1 VVAEGSDGQAT
12 GVGAMTAGEEAR
24 ATSRPPRGGRW
35 PDVLD
40 QAQQQLAQAVLA
52 AVAAGHLDRAAYQQW
67 LAIEYALCQ
76 VGQRALLAIADWH
89 RAQPVLRAAALEWA
103 AEIGGHADLAA
114 TDIRA
119 LDGVAAALAPQVEA
133 WRRFVDTASSSTRA
147 GETLGAVVLHA
158 CLMRGAARPA
168 IDGVRTLPFAAGV
181 AGSHLLCR
189 SLPGTRPGCEA
200 RESLLQAYSATAL
213 AVGAHRAAAWHRTA
227 LAAAFTTRGE
237 TP

>member
-1 VVAEGSDGQAT
+1 
-12 GVGAMTAGEEAR
+12 M
-24 ATSRPPRGGRW
+24 ATSQPSRGGRW

-40 QAQQQLAQAVLA
+40 QAQQRLAQTVLA
-52 AVAAGHLDRAAYQQW
+52 AVAAGQMDRAAYQQW

-76 VGQRALLAIADWH
+76 VDQRALLAIADWH
-89 RAQPVLRAAALEWA
+89 RHQPALRSAALEWA
-103 AEIGGHADLAA
+103 AEAGEHAHQAA

-119 LDGVAAALAPQVEA
+119 LDGIAAAPAPQVEA
-133 WRRFVDTASSSTRA
+133 WRRFVDTASTSTRA

-158 CLMRGAARPA
+158 CLMRGPARSA
-168 IDGVRTLPFAAGV
+168 IAMVRTLSFATGPT
-181 AGSHLLCR
+181 GGHLLCR
-189 SLPGTRPGCEA
+189 SFSRTGPACDA

-213 AVGAHRAAAWHRTA
+213 AVGAHRAAAWHHAA

>member
-1 VVAEGSDGQAT
+1 
-12 GVGAMTAGEEAR
+12 MTAGEAM
-24 ATSRPPRGGRW
+24 ATPRPPRGGRW

-40 QAQQQLAQAVLA
+40 QAQQHLAQTVFA
-52 AVAAGHLDRAAYQQW
+52 AVAGGHLDRAAYQQW

-76 VGQRALLAIADWH
+76 VDQHALLAIADWH
-89 RAQPVLRAAALEWA
+89 RPQPALRLAAREWA
-103 AEIGGHADLAA
+103 AEIGEHAIQAA

-119 LDGVAAALAPQVEA
+119 LDGIAAAPAPQVEA
-133 WRRFVDTASSSTRA
+133 WRRFVDAASTSTRA

-158 CLMRGAARPA
+158 CLMRGAARSA
-168 IDGVRTLPFAAGV
+168 VALVRTLPFATGIT
-181 AGSHLLCR
+181 GGHLLCR
-189 SLPGTRPGCEA
+189 SLPRDGPAGDA

-213 AVGAHRAAAWHRTA
+213 AVGAHRAAAWHRAA